1 MSVALDVHQRKG
13 VLKTVLI
20 GIGLLFLLLFFGLR
34 HYDPPLQRGI
44 IIALGS
50 PEGTSSQ
57 NTSVS
62 GDNTE
67 SPAEQEAAS
76 EDTVVESAQVE
87 SQADSDTQTQAE
99 TITDTPTETPS
110 ETSAQAQTQ
119 EQIVDD
125 ATSAEEQLLVTE
137 SAEVAV
143 TQEVTP
149 RPDVATAE
157 ALKKILAGQN
167 TSSAKDSK
175 AGDESTQENETPFG
189 AENGNPLSESPYDLG
204 IGLDGDGNYLLGGR
218 RALYK
223 EIIVQDCNQ
232 AGRVVVSIEVNQKGE
247 VVTAM
252 PGVRGTTNNAPCLL
266 DPARRAALATQFNPD
281 PKAPSRQIGKIIY
294 VFRLSQ

>member
-20 GIGLLFLLLFFGLR
+20 GIGLLLMLLFFGLR

-57 NTSVS
+57 NSSTT

-67 SPAEQEAAS
+67 SPAEQEVAS

-87 SQADSDTQTQAE
+87 SQADSDPQTRAE
-99 TITDTPTETPS
+99 ALTDTPTETPS
-110 ETSAQAQTQ
+110 ETSAQTQIQ
-119 EQIVDD
+119 EQVAAD
-125 ATSAEEQLLVTE
+125 ATITEEQLLVTE

-149 RPDVATAE
+149 SPDVATAE

-167 TSSAKDSK
+167 ASSAKDAQ
-175 AGDESTQENETPFG
+175 AGDGSTQENETAFG

-218 RALYK
+218 RALHK

-232 AGRVVVSIEVNQKGE
+232 AGRVVVSIEVNQQGE
-247 VVTAM
+247 VITAM

-266 DPARRAALATQFNPD
+266 DPARRAALATEFNPD

>member
-67 SPAEQEAAS
+67 SPAEQEVAS

-119 EQIVDD
+119 EQLVDD

-143 TQEVTP
+143 AQEVTP

-175 AGDESTQENETPFG
+175 AGDEATQENETPFG

>member
-20 GIGLLFLLLFFGLR
+20 GIGLLLMLLFFGLR

-57 NTSVS
+57 NTSTT

-67 SPAEQEAAS
+67 SPAEQEVAS

-87 SQADSDTQTQAE
+87 SQADTA
-99 TITDTPTETPS
+99 TETPS
-110 ETSAQAQTQ
+110 ETSAQTQTQ
-119 EQIVDD
+119 EQVAPD
-125 ATSAEEQLLVTE
+125 ATITEEQLLVAE

-149 RPDVATAE
+149 SPDVATAE

-167 TSSAKDSK
+167 ASSAKDAQ
-175 AGDESTQENETPFG
+175 AGDGSTQENETAFG

-218 RALYK
+218 RALHK

-232 AGRVVVSIEVNQKGE
+232 AGRVVVSIEVNQQGE
-247 VVTAM
+247 VITAM

-266 DPARRAALATQFNPD
+266 DPARRAALATEFNPD

>member
-67 SPAEQEAAS
+67 SPAEQEVAS

-167 TSSAKDSK
+167 ASSAKDSK

>member
-67 SPAEQEAAS
+67 SPAEQEVAS

-87 SQADSDTQTQAE
+87 SQADRDTQTQVE

-167 TSSAKDSK
+167 ASSAKDSK

>member
-67 SPAEQEAAS
+67 SPAEQEVAS

-87 SQADSDTQTQAE
+87 SQADRDTQTQAE

-110 ETSAQAQTQ
+110 ETSAQTQTQ

-175 AGDESTQENETPFG
+175 AGDEATQENETPFG

>member
-20 GIGLLFLLLFFGLR
+20 GIGLLLMLLFFGLR

-57 NTSVS
+57 NTSTI
-62 GDNTE
+62 GDNAE
-67 SPAEQEAAS
+67 SPAEQEVAS
-76 EDTVVESAQVE
+76 EDAVVESAQVE
-87 SQADSDTQTQAE
+87 SQADTA
-99 TITDTPTETPS
+99 TETPS
-110 ETSAQAQTQ
+110 ETSAQTQTQ
-119 EQIVDD
+119 EQVAPD
-125 ATSAEEQLLVTE
+125 ATITEEELLVTE

-149 RPDVATAE
+149 SPDVATAE

-167 TSSAKDSK
+167 ASSAKDAQ
-175 AGDESTQENETPFG
+175 AGHGSTQENETAFG

-218 RALYK
+218 RALHK

-232 AGRVVVSIEVNQKGE
+232 AGRVVVSIEVNQQGE
-247 VVTAM
+247 VITAM

-266 DPARRAALATQFNPD
+266 DPARRAALATEFNPD

>member
-20 GIGLLFLLLFFGLR
+20 GIGLLFMLLFFGLR

-57 NTSVS
+57 NISVS

-67 SPAEQEAAS
+67 SPAEQEVAS
-76 EDTVVESAQVE
+76 EDTVVES

-110 ETSAQAQTQ
+110 EPAVQPQTQ
-119 EQIVDD
+119 EQIVDE
-125 ATSAEEQLLVTE
+125 ATLTEEQMLVTE
-137 SAEVAV
+137 SAEVVV
-143 TQEVTP
+143 TQEVALK
-149 RPDVATAE
+149 PDAATAE
-157 ALKKILAGQN
+157 ALKRILGGQ
-167 TSSAKDSK
+167 SAAANKDS
-175 AGDESTQENETPFG
+175 AGGNSSDQQNQTALG
-189 AENGNPLSESPYDLG
+189 ADDGSPLSESPYNLG

-218 RALYK
+218 RALHK

-232 AGRVVVSIEVNQKGE
+232 AGRVVVSIEVNQQGQ
-247 VVTAM
+247 VITAM

-266 DPARRAALATQFNPD
+266 DPARRAALATEFNPD

-294 VFRLSQ
+294 VFRLTQ

>member
-67 SPAEQEAAS
+67 SPAEQEVAS

-87 SQADSDTQTQAE
+87 SQADRDTQTQVE

-167 TSSAKDSK
+167 ASSAKDSK
-175 AGDESTQENETPFG
+175 AGDEATQENETPFG

>member
-67 SPAEQEAAS
+67 SPAEQEVAS

-87 SQADSDTQTQAE
+87 SQADRDTQTQVE

-175 AGDESTQENETPFG
+175 SGDEATQENETPFG

>member
-67 SPAEQEAAS
+67 SPAEQEVAS

-143 TQEVTP
+143 AQEVTP

-175 AGDESTQENETPFG
+175 AGDEATQENETPFG

>member
-20 GIGLLFLLLFFGLR
+20 GIGLLLMLLFFGLR

-44 IIALGS
+44 VIALGS

-67 SPAEQEAAS
+67 SPAEQEVAS
-76 EDTVVESAQVE
+76 EDSVVESAQ
-87 SQADSDTQTQAE
+87 ANSDTQTQAE

-110 ETSAQAQTQ
+110 ESAVQPETQ

-125 ATSAEEQLLVTE
+125 ATSTEQQMLVNE
-137 SAEVAV
+137 SAEVVV
-143 TQEVTP
+143 TQEVAP
-149 RPDVATAE
+149 KPDAATAE
-157 ALKKILAGQN
+157 ALKRIMGGQ
-167 TSSAKDSK
+167 SAAANKDS
-175 AGDESTQENETPFG
+175 AGGNSSDQQNQTALG
-189 AENGNPLSESPYDLG
+189 ADDGSPLSESPYNLG

-218 RALYK
+218 RALHK

-232 AGRVVVSIEVNQKGE
+232 AGRVVVSIEVNQQGQ
-247 VVTAM
+247 VITAM

-266 DPARRAALATQFNPD
+266 DPARRAALATEFNPD

>member
-67 SPAEQEAAS
+67 SPAEQEVAS

-119 EQIVDD
+119 EQLVDD

-137 SAEVAV
+137 PAEVAV
-143 TQEVTP
+143 AQEVTP

-167 TSSAKDSK
+167 ASSAKDSK

>member
-67 SPAEQEAAS
+67 SPAEQEVAS
-76 EDTVVESAQVE
+76 EDTVIESAQVE

-167 TSSAKDSK
+167 ASSAKDSK

>member
-67 SPAEQEAAS
+67 SPAEQEVAS

-87 SQADSDTQTQAE
+87 SQADSDTQTQVE
-99 TITDTPTETPS
+99 SITDTPTETPS

-143 TQEVTP
+143 AQEVTP

-167 TSSAKDSK
+167 ASSAKDSK

>member
-67 SPAEQEAAS
+67 SPAEQEVAS

-87 SQADSDTQTQAE
+87 SQADSDTQTQVE

-119 EQIVDD
+119 EQIVDE
-125 ATSAEEQLLVTE
+125 ASLTEEQLLVTE

-175 AGDESTQENETPFG
+175 AGDEATQENETPFG